1 MGEHTNE
8 VLDRHDVGVQGFDID
23 SEAKNA
29 HCIVGMNGTAMGV
42 CLGNVEGLTYEQID
56 RRFAAAMLRFAIEA
70 EADGDG
76 EGYEVLDELLEGL
89 NRKDSENDKRRTVQ
103 VR

>member
-1 MGEHTNE
+1 MICWMSEHTNE

-23 SEAKNA
+23 REAKNA

-56 RRFAAAMLRFAIEA
+56 RRFAAAMLQFAMSA
-70 EADGDG
+70 EEDGDK

-89 NRKDSENDKRRTVQ
+89 CGKEPEP
-103 VR
+103 